1 MEILTSGVL
10 ASLNYWA
17 VIVVAL
23 VSFFAGGLWYSPA
36 LFEDAWT
43 TANGYTDDQVK
54 DIQRQLGAPGFA
66 LTFLANAAM
75 AFILAILSRVVGTDS
90 IGDGVVVAVL
100 VWLGF
105 VASFSLAVNLFSTR
119 SINAWILDAGY
130 HLVVLVIGG
139 IVFAVW
145 Q

>member
-1 MEILTSGVL
+1 MEILTPGL
-10 ASLNYWA
+10 WASLNYWA
-17 VIVVAL
+17 IIVVAL

-36 LFEDAWT
+36 MFEDAWT
-43 TANGYTDDQVK
+43 TANGYTDNQVK
-54 DIQRQLGAPGFA
+54 DIQREMSGPGFA
-66 LTFLANAAM
+66 LVFLANAGM
-75 AFILAILSRVVGTDS
+75 AFVLAILSKSVGTDS
-90 IGDGVVVAVL
+90 IGDGVFVAVL

-119 SINAWILDAGY
+119 SINAWVIDAGY
-130 HLVVLVIGG
+130 HLVVLVIGA